1 MVGYAEHMQEVTPQ
15 EGLARVQ
22 GGALLVDVREQNE
35 YDEIHAQ
42 GARLIPLSEFED
54 RYTELPADQDLVMI
68 CRSGARSG
76 RAAQFLLNNG
86 YTRVVNLQ
94 GGTLAWDEAGLP
106 VDRA

>member
-1 MVGYAEHMQEVTPQ
+1 MQEVTPQ

-35 YDEIHAQ
+35 YDEVHAQ
-42 GARLIPLSEFED
+42 GARLIPLSEFES
-54 RYTELPADQDLVMI
+54 RYAELPQDQEIVLI

-76 RAAQFLLNNG
+76 RATQFLMDQG
-86 YTRVVNLQ
+86 YTRVANLQ